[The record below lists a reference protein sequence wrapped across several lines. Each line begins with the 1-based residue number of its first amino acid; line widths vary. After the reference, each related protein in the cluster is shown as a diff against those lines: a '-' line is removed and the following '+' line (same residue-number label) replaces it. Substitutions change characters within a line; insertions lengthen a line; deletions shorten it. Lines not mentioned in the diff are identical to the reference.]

1 MATVGGMNRGGGFRG
16 GTSRCSVVTSVP
28 AQRTCAVAPGIGF
41 VFPARVFRFQ
51 DFGTKMICVRPLT
64 LLMSL
69 CLTWFVGMATS
80 FSAAA
85 DDEFFE
91 RRVRPVLAAHCISCH
106 GARQQKGGLRLDSR
120 AALLR
125 GGDRGVAAR
134 PGLPKESLLVQ
145 AVTYQGELKMP
156 PDGPLPPDAVAAL
169 QRWIQEGAVWPA
181 VDGERLSADSAV
193 RWHWA
198 FQQVRST
205 VPPREVAGDWSRS
218 PIDRFVQWR
227 QQGRGL
233 QPSQH
238 AEPRTLVRRLSFD
251 LLGLPPTPAQVE
263 DLVNDPRPDRLSR
276 LVDRWLASPQ
286 YGERWARHWLDVARY
301 ADNKGYVFF
310 EDQSFPWA
318 YTYRDYVVDAF
329 NRDLPYDQFVRQQLA
344 ADQLDL
350 GSDRR
355 PLTAMGFLTLGG
367 HFMNNI
373 HDIVDDRIDVVT
385 RGLLGLTVTCSRCHD
400 HKYDPISQADYY
412 SLYGVFRSSYE
423 PTTPPLFEPPPQ
435 TAEYEKFKAEM
446 ESRDQQL
453 REFVERKHRDLV
465 TTTRQR
471 MDEYLIAVHKTRGQ
485 PPTDNFMLLT
495 DTGAINPAMLLRWQ
509 SYLGKTIQHAH
520 PVWHPWQALSEL
532 PEAEFSSA
540 AAALLAGWRGAPGGT
555 SVNPL
560 VLAVLAPTPASM
572 EGVARSYG
580 RLFKQINEQ
589 WQNELEQAMA
599 AERPLPAA
607 LPEPHAEQVRH
618 ELYGK
623 HSPVMVPP
631 IFGWGFITLFP
642 DRGTQGEYKKRLK
655 AVEEWSRKGEGAP
668 PRAMV
673 LLDRERPFQPRIFQR
688 GNPHRVGKP
697 VPRRFLEFLAPDG
710 QTFKQGS
717 GRKEL
722 AEAIVAKS
730 NPLTARVLVNRMWQ
744 HHFGQGLVTTASDFG
759 TRSTPPSHPELLDF
773 LATQFVRGGWS
784 IKRLHRQI
792 LSSATYLQASD
803 DRPAAAQLDPEN
815 RLLWKMNRRRLGFEA
830 TRDSLI
836 AVSSGLDLRMGGP
849 AIELLKPGFVPRR
862 TLYGFINRMDVDPLL
877 TTFDFPNPAATSG
890 QRETTTVAPQSLY
903 LMNNAFVE
911 EVARRLV
918 QRVEVVDA
926 SLIKE
931 RLQRLY
937 ALLFSRAASSQEIQL
952 AEEFLGEDVSLEQWT
967 RYAQALLMGNEF
979 VFLD

>member
-1 MATVGGMNRGGGFRG
+1 
-16 GTSRCSVVTSVP
+16 
-28 AQRTCAVAPGIGF
+28 
-41 VFPARVFRFQ
+41 
-51 DFGTKMICVRPLT
+51 MIFARPLT
-64 LLMSL
+64 LLSSL
-69 CLTWFVGMATS
+69 CLTGFVGLATS
-80 FSAAA
+80 SPAAA
-85 DDEFFE
+85 DDAFFE

-125 GGDRGVAAR
+125 GGERGAAVR
-134 PGLPKESLLVQ
+134 PGHPEESLLLQ
-145 AVTYQGELKMP
+145 AVTYQGELQMP
-156 PDGPLPPDAVAAL
+156 PDGPLPPSVVAAL
-169 QRWIQEGAVWPA
+169 QRWIKEGAAWPA

-198 FQQVRST
+198 FQKVRST
-205 VPPREVAGDWSRS
+205 VPPQEVAGDWSRN

-233 QPSQH
+233 QPSQL
-238 AEPRTLVRRLSFD
+238 ADPRTLVRRLSFD
-251 LLGLPPTPAQVE
+251 LLGLPPTPTQVE
-263 DLVNDPRPDRLSR
+263 DLVNDLRPDRLSR

-355 PLTAMGFLTLGG
+355 PLAAMGFLTLGG

-373 HDIVDDRIDVVT
+373 HDIVDDRIDVVS

-423 PTTPPLFEPPPQ
+423 PTTPPLFAPPPQ
-435 TAEYEKFKAEM
+435 TAEYEKFKVEM

-453 REFVERKHRDLV
+453 REFVEAKHRDLV

-509 SYLGKTIQHAH
+509 AYLGKTIQHTH
-520 PVWHPWQALSEL
+520 PVWHPWQALSAL
-532 PEAEFSSA
+532 PEVEFPRA
-540 AAALLAGWRGAPGGT
+540 ATALLARWRGAPGGL

-560 VLAVLAPTPASM
+560 VLKTLDPMPASI

-580 RLFKQINEQ
+580 RLFKQINQQ
-589 WQNELEQAMA
+589 WRTELQQAID
-599 AERPLPAA
+599 AEKPQPAA
-607 LPEPHAEQVRH
+607 LPDPHAEQVRD

-673 LLDRERPFQPRIFQR
+673 LLDRELPFQPRIFQR
-688 GNPHRVGKP
+688 GNPNRLGRS
-697 VPRRFLEFLAPDG
+697 VPRRFLDFLSPEG
-710 QTFKQGS
+710 QTFARGS

-722 AEAIVAKS
+722 AEAIVAKD
-730 NPLTARVLVNRMWQ
+730 NPLTARVLVNRIWQ

-759 TRSTPPSHPELLDF
+759 TRSVPPSHPELLDF
-773 LATQFVRGGWS
+773 LATEFVGGDWS

-803 DRPAAAQLDPEN
+803 DRPVAAQLDPEN

-830 TRDSLI
+830 TRDSLV
-836 AVSSGLDLRMGGP
+836 AVSAGLDFQMGGP
-849 AIELLKPGFVPRR
+849 AVELLKPGFVPRR

-911 EVARRLV
+911 EAARRLV
-918 QRVEVVDA
+918 QRAEVA
-926 SLIKE
+926 GAAATEE

-937 ALLFSRAASSQEIQL
+937 ALLFARPASSQEMEL
-952 AEEFLGEDVSLEQWT
+952 AQEFLGEAVNLEKWT

>member
-1 MATVGGMNRGGGFRG
+1 ML
-16 GTSRCSVVTSVP
+16 RCHGAAETNVRAKRRQELSWVYTG
-28 AQRTCAVAPGIGF
+28 A
-41 VFPARVFRFQ
+41 FQ
-51 DFGTKMICVRPLT
+51 LQDCGTKMICARPLT
-64 LLMSL
+64 LLSL
-69 CLTWFVGMATS
+69 LFLTGFVGLTTP
-80 FSAAA
+80 FRAAA

-91 RRVRPVLAAHCISCH
+91 RSVRPVLAAHCISCH

-125 GGDRGVAAR
+125 GGERGAAVR
-134 PGLPKESLLVQ
+134 PGQPEESLLVQ
-145 AVTYQGELKMP
+145 AVTHRGELQMP
-156 PDGPLPPDAVAAL
+156 PDGPLPPNVVAAL
-169 QRWIQEGAVWPA
+169 QRWIKEGAAWPA
-181 VDGERLSADSAV
+181 VDGERLSADSSV

-198 FQQVRST
+198 FQKVRSPT
-205 VPPREVAGDWSRS
+205 PPREVAGDWARN

-227 QQGRGL
+227 QQGRDL
-233 QPSQH
+233 LPSQI
-238 AEPRTLVRRLSFD
+238 AAPRTLVRRLSFD

-263 DLVNDPRPDRLSR
+263 EVVNDLSPDRLSR
-276 LVDRWLASPQ
+276 LVDRGLASPQ

-318 YTYRDYVVDAF
+318 YTYRDYVVGAF
-329 NRDLPYDQFVRQQLA
+329 NRDLPYDRFVKQQLA

-350 GSDRR
+350 GADRR
-355 PLTAMGFLTLGG
+355 PLAAMGFLTLGG

-373 HDIVDDRIDVVT
+373 HDIVDDRIDVVS

-435 TAEYEKFKAEM
+435 TEEYNKFKAEM
-446 ESRDQQL
+446 ERRDQQL
-453 REFVERKHRDLV
+453 REFVEAKHRDLV

-509 SYLGKTIQHAH
+509 AYLGKTIQHTH

-532 PEAEFSSA
+532 PEADFFSA
-540 AAALLAGWRGAPGGT
+540 ATALLTRWRDAQGEP

-560 VLAVLAPTPASM
+560 VLEMLDPMPATIQ
-572 EGVARSYG
+572 EVARSYG
-580 RLFKQINEQ
+580 RLFKQINQ
-589 WQNELEQAMA
+589 RWQTELQQALA
-599 AERPLPAA
+599 ADRSQPSA
-607 LPEPHAEQVRH
+607 LPDPTAEQVRH

-655 AVEEWSRKGEGAP
+655 AVEEWSRKGAGAP

-673 LLDRERPFQPRIFQR
+673 LFDRERPFQPRIFQR
-688 GNPHRVGKP
+688 GNPNRRGRS
-697 VPRRFLEFLAPDG
+697 VPRRFLEFLSPQGPEFA
-710 QTFKQGS
+710 QGS

-722 AEAIVAKS
+722 AEAIVAVD
-730 NPLTARVLVNRMWQ
+730 NPLTARVLVNRIWQ

-759 TRSTPPSHPELLDF
+759 TRSAPPSHPELLDF
-773 LATQFVRGGWS
+773 MATQFVQGDWS

-792 LSSATYLQASD
+792 LGSATYLQASD

-830 TRDSLI
+830 TRDSLV
-836 AVSSGLDLRMGGP
+836 AVSAGLDFQMGGP
-849 AIELLKPGFVPRR
+849 AVELLKPGFVPRR

-918 QRVEVVDA
+918 QRADVVDA
-926 SLIKE
+926 AATE
-931 RLQRLY
+931 GRLQRLY
-937 ALLFSRAASSQEIQL
+937 ALLFARPASSQELEL
-952 AEEFLGEDVSLEQWT
+952 AQEFLGEDVNLEKWT

>member
-1 MATVGGMNRGGGFRG
+1 
-16 GTSRCSVVTSVP
+16 
-28 AQRTCAVAPGIGF
+28 
-41 VFPARVFRFQ
+41 
-51 DFGTKMICVRPLT
+51 MIRLRLLT
-64 LLMSL
+64 LLAL
-69 CLTWFVGMATS
+69 FFVAGFTGINSSVEAV
-80 FSAAA
+80 A

-106 GARQQKGGLRLDSR
+106 GSRQQKGGLRLDSR

-125 GGDRGVAAR
+125 GGERGAAIH
-134 PGLPKESLLVQ
+134 PGQPAESLLLH
-145 AVTYQGELKMP
+145 AVTYRGELQMP
-156 PDGPLPPDAVAAL
+156 PDGPLPPTAVAAL
-169 QRWIQEGAVWPA
+169 QRWISEGAAWPA
-181 VDGERLSADSAV
+181 AEGERLSADSSV

-198 FQQVRST
+198 FQEVRSPT
-205 VPPREVAGDWSRS
+205 PPREITAGWSRN

-233 QPSQH
+233 LPSPP
-238 AEPRTLVRRLSFD
+238 AELRTLVRRLSFD
-251 LLGLPPTPAQVE
+251 LLGLPPAPAQVE
-263 DLVNDPRPDRLSR
+263 AVVRDLRPDRLSR

-286 YGERWARHWLDVARY
+286 YGERWARHWLDIARY

-318 YTYRDYVVDAF
+318 YTYRDYVVNAF
-329 NRDLPYDQFVRQQLA
+329 NRDLPYDRFVRQQLA

-350 GSDRR
+350 GADRR
-355 PLTAMGFLTLGG
+355 PLAAMGFLTLGG

-373 HDIVDDRIDVVT
+373 HDIVDDRIDVVS

-435 TAEYEKFKAEM
+435 TEQYDKFKLEM
-446 ESRDQQL
+446 ERRDQQL
-453 REFVERKHRDLV
+453 REFVEAKHRDLV

-471 MDEYLIAVHKTRGQ
+471 LDEYLVAVKRTRGQ

-509 SYLGKTIQHAH
+509 VYLGKTIQQSH
-520 PVWHPWQALSEL
+520 PVWRPWSALCEL
-532 PEAEFSSA
+532 SEAEFSSA
-540 AAALLAGWRGAPGGT
+540 AAALVARWQDSSGES

-560 VLAVLAPTPASM
+560 VLESLDPPPVSI
-572 EGVARSYG
+572 EGVAKAYG
-580 RLFKQINEQ
+580 RLFKQIDQ
-589 WQNELEQAMA
+589 RWQNELQQALA
-599 AERPLPAA
+599 AERPQPTA
-607 LPEPHAEQVRH
+607 LQDAPSEQVRR

-631 IFGWGFITLFP
+631 IFGWGFIALFP
-642 DRGTQGEYKKRLK
+642 DRGTQGEYKKLLK
-655 AVEEWSRKGEGAP
+655 AVEEWSRKGDGAP

-673 LLDRERPFQPRIFQR
+673 MLDRENPFQPRIFQR
-688 GNPHRVGKP
+688 GNPNRMGRS
-697 VPRRFLEFLAPDG
+697 VPRRFLEFLSPQG
-710 QTFKQGS
+710 QAFAHGS
-717 GRKEL
+717 GRREL
-722 AEAIVAKS
+722 AEAIVARE
-730 NPLTARVLVNRMWQ
+730 NPLTARVLVNRVWQ
-744 HHFGQGLVTTASDFG
+744 HHFGRGLVGTVSDFG
-759 TRSTPPSHPELLDF
+759 TRSTPPTHPDLLDF
-773 LATQFVRGGWS
+773 LATQFVRSGWS

-792 LSSATYLQASD
+792 LDSATYLQASD
-803 DRPAAAQLDPEN
+803 DRTAAAQADPEN
-815 RLLWKMNRRRLGFEA
+815 RLLWKMNRRRLSFEA
-830 TRDSLI
+830 TRDSLV
-836 AVSSGLDLRMGGP
+836 AVSGDLDCQMGGP
-849 AIELLKPGFVPRR
+849 PVELLKPGFVPRR

-911 EVARRLV
+911 EAARRLA
-918 QRVEVVDA
+918 QRTDVVGVPEVEA
-926 SLIKE
+926 

-937 ALLFSRAASSQEIQL
+937 ALLFARPASLREIEL
-952 AEEFLGEDVSLEQWT
+952 AVGFLGADVNLEKWT
-967 RYAQALLMGNEF
+967 RYVQTLLMGNEF